1 MVLTV
6 VLMILHGRD
15 MCINLMHA
23 PSASAV
29 AKAAVTGCSAASCA
43 CDLTDIIHCAAGYVE
58 QFDTMLPEL
67 SVREM
72 LLYTAELKCVR
83 FCTCP
88 HHLY

>member
-1 MVLTV
+1 
-6 VLMILHGRD
+6 
-15 MCINLMHA
+15 MH
-23 PSASAV
+23 
-29 AKAAVTGCSAASCA
+29 
-43 CDLTDIIHCAAGYVE
+43 HAAGYVE